1 MSTEDESGAGTTLIR
16 GADCV
21 IAWDASASQHA
32 YLTGGD
38 IAFAGGALTFVG
50 RGYRGAARTVIDG
63 SGLMVMP
70 GLVNIHSHPST
81 EPMYRGLNE
90 ELGSPG
96 LYNSSLYEYMP
107 IFRADQAAKPACTRV
122 AYSEMLL
129 SGVTTVADLSIPH
142 EGWIDIAAQS
152 GLRVCLAPMFRSAE
166 WHTRDGHVVEYAW
179 NEKAGEQAMA
189 QALSLIDQARA
200 HPSGRL
206 SGMVIPAQI
215 DTCSEALLR
224 ESFAEAVRRDLPWQ
238 IHAAQ
243 SVVEVHEITRR
254 HGKTPIGWLDHL
266 GALSDRSI
274 IAHAIFIDDH
284 PATRWSTDSDLGRI
298 ADSGT
303 MVAHCPTVFIRRGIA
318 LRDMGRY
325 LRRGVGIGIGTDTY
339 PHNMLS
345 ELRLAAY
352 VARLLAASPRALR
365 TTDIFNAAT
374 IAGARALRRDDIG
387 RLQAGC
393 RADLVLIDL
402 NHPAMRPAHDPI
414 RTLIYAADDRAI
426 RAVYVD
432 GRKLVADGKVL
443 SIDYP
448 AAAASLAK
456 AQRRIVERA
465 PSLDWAGRSLD
476 QLAPPTLGQMRRLE
490 TPLARSRVADNKGR
504 APRKKGK

>member
-1 MSTEDESGAGTTLIR
+1 MSTGDKSGADTTLIR

-21 IAWDASASQHA
+21 IAWDASANQHA
-32 YLTGGD
+32 YLSGGD
-38 IAFAGGALTFVG
+38 VVFAGGALTFVG
-50 RGYRGAARTVIDG
+50 RGYRGAARTVIDAA
-63 SGLMVMP
+63 GLMVMP

-96 LYNSSLYEYMP
+96 LYNSSLYEFMP
-107 IFRADQAAKPACTRV
+107 IFRADPAAKPACTRV

-129 SGVTTVADLSIPH
+129 SGVTTVADLSMPH
-142 EGWIDIAAQS
+142 EGWIDIAAKS

-166 WHTRDGHVVEYAW
+166 WRTRNGHVVEYDW
-179 NEKAGEQAMA
+179 NEKAGERAMGE
-189 QALSLIDQARA
+189 ALSLIDQARA
-200 HPSGRL
+200 HPCGRL
-206 SGMVIPAQI
+206 SGMVVPAQI
-215 DTCSEALLR
+215 DTCSEGLLR

-238 IHAAQ
+238 THAAQ
-243 SVVEVHEITRR
+243 SVVEAHEITRR

-266 GALSDRSI
+266 RTLSDRSI
-274 IAHAIFIDDH
+274 IGHAIFIDDH
-284 PATRWSTDSDLGRI
+284 PATRWSTDSDLGRL

-303 MVAHCPTVFIRRGIA
+303 MVAHCPTVFARRGIA
-318 LRDMGRY
+318 LKDMGRY

-352 VARLLAASPRALR
+352 VARLQGASPRALR

-402 NHPAMRPAHDPI
+402 THPAMRPAHDPI
-414 RTLIYAADDRAI
+414 RTLIYAADDRAV

-432 GRKLVADGKVL
+432 GHKVVADGKVL
-443 SIDYP
+443 TIDYP
-448 AAAASLAK
+448 AAAASLAQ

-465 PSLDWAGRSLD
+465 PSLDWAGRTLD
-476 QLAPPTLGQMRRLE
+476 QLVPPTLSQMQSLE
-490 TPLARSRVADNKGR
+490 TPPARLRGDAKRRKARRNKG
-504 APRKKGK
+504 K